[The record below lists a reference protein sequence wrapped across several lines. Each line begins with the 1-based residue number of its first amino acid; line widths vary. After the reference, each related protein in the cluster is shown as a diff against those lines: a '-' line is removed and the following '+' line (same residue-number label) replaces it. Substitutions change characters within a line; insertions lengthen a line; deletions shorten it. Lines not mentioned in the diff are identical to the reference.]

1 MTAAT
6 HDTDRVPGI
15 ARVAVFCGSRIGARA
30 IHAEAI
36 AELGAGLAAR
46 GIGLIYG
53 GGRIGLMGR
62 LADATL
68 DADGDVVGIIPEFLG
83 AREVAHAR
91 VTELIT
97 TDSMHSRKQLM
108 FARADAFLAMPGG
121 LGTLDETIE
130 ILTWRQLGLHDKP
143 VIIVDVGGWAR
154 GLIAA
159 LEASIADGFADLSTR
174 ALFDVVP
181 DVASA
186 LALLETTVPNRDTA
200 PVSRL

>member
-1 MTAAT
+1 
-6 HDTDRVPGI
+6 
-15 ARVAVFCGSRIGARA
+15 
-30 IHAEAI
+30 
-36 AELGAGLAAR
+36 
-46 GIGLIYG
+46 
-53 GGRIGLMGR
+53 
-62 LADATL
+62 
-68 DADGDVVGIIPEFLG
+68 
-83 AREVAHAR
+83 